1 MKIHGLFALE
11 PTIAKGKRYRKSLPY
26 LVKTKKLW
34 QKLNF
39 GEGIRLTQKSEEER
53 LHKEISD
60 NSQITEGL
68 MNRITSMDRNIQ
80 VMPKYIKSCD
90 TSDEK
95 NYAKMNNQSLAV

>member
-1 MKIHGLFALE
+1 MEPVLYLYPLSCAYRLAVWAVWVAL
-11 PTIAKGKRYRKSLPY
+11 
-26 LVKTKKLW
+26 
-34 QKLNF
+34 
-39 GEGIRLTQKSEEER
+39 KSEEER

-68 MNRITSMDRNIQ
+68 MNRITNMDRNIQ

-95 NYAKMNNQSLAV
+95 NYAKMNN